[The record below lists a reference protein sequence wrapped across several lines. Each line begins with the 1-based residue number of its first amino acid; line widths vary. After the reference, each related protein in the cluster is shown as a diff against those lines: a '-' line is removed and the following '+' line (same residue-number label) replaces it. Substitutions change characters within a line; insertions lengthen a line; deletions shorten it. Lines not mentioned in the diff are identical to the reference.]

1 MKALSESQDLPL
13 TVARALDL
21 IGRTGSV
28 SEAAEA
34 LGVTQPAVS
43 KGIAQLEAR
52 FGLSLL
58 KRGSRPL
65 TLTEEGEALARFARQ
80 SDLAQSQA
88 LGALE
93 DARSNRRGTVRLG
106 SFGSSA
112 SFHILP
118 KTLAAFARKHP
129 GISVEVQEFPDDEL
143 RKVLA
148 EDLVDVAILSIE
160 VKETLEVLPITAD
173 KLVALLPLGHALMSR
188 SCLTAADLAD
198 DPFILTKGGSGPLVE
213 RWFAQAGISPR
224 ITHTILQVNS
234 IVALVQAG
242 LGVSIIAEQALPD
255 VSGRCHVVP
264 LHPTVPRTI
273 GFARTGR
280 PFRAHA
286 ADTFWQFCSR
296 LEPLGPDPG

>member
-1 MKALSESQDLPL
+1 MKSSLETQDIPL

-21 IGRTGSV
+21 IGKTGSV
-28 SEAAEA
+28 SGAAEV

-58 KRGSRPL
+58 QRGARPL

-80 SDLAQSQA
+80 ADGAQSQV
-88 LGALE
+88 LSLLE

-118 KTLAAFARKHP
+118 KTLASFARKHP
-129 GISVEVQEFPDDEL
+129 DISVEVLEFPDDEL
-143 RKVLA
+143 RKALT
-148 EDLVDVAILSIE
+148 EGLVDVAILSIE
-160 VKETLEVLPITAD
+160 DDETLQVLPITSD
-173 KLVALLPLGHALMSR
+173 KLVALLPLDHSLASR
-188 SCLTAADLAD
+188 PQLTAPDLAQ

-213 RWFAQAGISPR
+213 RWFAKADARPR
-224 ITHTILQVNS
+224 VTHTILQVNS

-242 LGVSIIAEQALPD
+242 LGVSVIAEQALPD
-255 VSGRCHVVP
+255 VTEKCHVVP
-264 LHPTVPRTI
+264 LHPTAPRAI

-280 PFRAHA
+280 TFRAHA
-286 ADTFWQFCSR
+286 ADTFWQFCGR
-296 LEPLGPDPG
+296 FEL